1 MTLDKT
7 NIIKIITK
15 WTNPNFDSIYFTYK
29 DVAIC
34 RLSIYEGDNFAI
46 ISDLYVDES
55 FRRKGIGS
63 LLLKECEKELK
74 NWNVKYIKLYV
85 NKDDNASKL
94 LEYYKNFDYDV
105 FEGAMSDS
113 YTLLKRI

>member
-1 MTLDKT
+1 MIDIK
-7 NIIKIITK
+7 NISKVHTK
-15 WTNPNFDSIYFTYK
+15 WTNPNFNSIYFVYK
-29 DVAIC
+29 DIAIC
-34 RLSIYEGDNFAI
+34 RLSIYEGDAFAI

-85 NKDDNASKL
+85 NKDDNASIL
-94 LEYYKNFDYDV
+94 LEYYKKFDYDV
-105 FEGAMSDS
+105 FEGSMSDS
-113 YTLLKRI
+113 YALLKRI